1 MNRPNPLHPDRM
13 TVHERRSELHSLLA
27 LGLRRFCQVTATQQT
42 DLYGESSLHNSDD
55 LSGTAVPKYRIT
67 A

>member
-13 TVHERRSELHSLLA
+13 TVHERRSELYGLLA
-27 LGLRRFCQVTATQQT
+27 LGLRRLFQPDLSQQA
-42 DLYGESSLHNSDD
+42 DPYRESSLHNSDD
-55 LSGTAVPKYRIT
+55 LSGTAAPMHRRT